1 MTDQEMIDAAL
12 QAIGVGAKGDYK
24 IQPTV
29 HAAELVS
36 KAPTLAA
43 ILNKAQFSVLA
54 EEYERKDQ
62 GAGGVQEHCPSS
74 QLGSILHNALQR
86 STPARLSD
94 GHRRQDSG

>member
-29 HAAELVS
+29 HATELAS

-43 ILNKAQFSVLA
+43 ILNRAQFSVLA

-62 GAGGVQEHCPSS
+62 EAIKAQESSGGIVIRIITTSRAATRS
-74 QLGSILHNALQR
+74 RTTARSI
-86 STPARLSD
+86 T
-94 GHRRQDSG
+94 